1 MKYTYQF
8 FGWGSDSHDSTFI
21 KGAESPENKN
31 TELNQN
37 QDLRKHRH
45 KEHSFRGLIDKTFS
59 PSVIA
64 HKYVCLCRD
73 DNATRPKNYKY
84 MQCPQVQHVYD
95 SLAHVISFLFFPICV
110 EILYQK

>member
-21 KGAESPENKN
+21 KGAESSENKN

-84 MQCPQVQHVYD
+84 NVHKYNMYVIH
-95 SLAHVISFLFFPICV
+95 SLM
-110 EILYQK
+110 

>member
-1 MKYTYQF
+1 MFVKNVRSLTYIHFTPYSVWAVDRGIRLKYTYQF

-45 KEHSFRGLIDKTFS
+45 REHSL
-59 PSVIA
+59 
-64 HKYVCLCRD
+64 
-73 DNATRPKNYKY
+73 
-84 MQCPQVQHVYD
+84 
-95 SLAHVISFLFFPICV
+95 LAS
-110 EILYQK
+110 